1 MGGGNKGGPNGKK
14 RCVIG
19 VFKSNCSISSGS
31 NSGRKTTFI
40 LTLYQFYDFI
50 NLFF

>member
-1 MGGGNKGGPNGKK
+1 MGGGNRGGLNGEK
-14 RCVIG
+14 RYVIG
-19 VFKSNCSISSGS
+19 EFNSNCSISSGS